1 MNIDFIHRIGLMVFF
16 ILVQV
21 LILNHIHLFNVAT
34 PLVYVY
40 FILLFPRNQQ
50 RWVSVLWAF
59 FFGLI
64 LDSFSNTPGETAF
77 ALTLIAFLQPYFVGL
92 YLARDNSDNHIMF
105 GDIGAWFHRSL
116 GGILPDP
123 ESPGFKHILLR
134 PCFPKGLDS
143 FSCSYDSPYG
153 RIEVSWVR
161 KGRNASLRA
170 VIPCGAS
177 ATFHSPDG
185 NTTALPSGTH
195 EISIKL
201 SGRP

>member
-64 LDSFSNTPGETAF
+64 LDSFSNTPGETSF
-77 ALTLIAFLQPYFVGL
+77 ALTLTAFLQPYFVGL
-92 YLARDNSDNHIMF
+92 YLERENSDNITPSMAKMGF
-105 GDIGAWFHRSL
+105 LKYSTYVLLLTLIFCFTLFTLEAFSFFNWTQWILCIL
-116 GGILPDP
+116 GSWGVTSI
-123 ESPGFKHILLR
+123 IIIAI
-134 PCFPKGLDS
+134 DS
-143 FSCSYDSPYG
+143 
-153 RIEVSWVR
+153 VR
-161 KGRNASLRA
+161 K
-170 VIPCGAS
+170 
-177 ATFHSPDG
+177 
-185 NTTALPSGTH
+185 
-195 EISIKL
+195 
-201 SGRP
+201 

>member
-50 RWVSVLWAF
+50 HWVSVLRAF

-77 ALTLIAFLQPYFVGL
+77 ALTLTAFLQPYFLSL
-92 YLARDNSDNHIMF
+92 YLERDNSDNFTPSMAKMGFMKYATYVLLLTFIF
-105 GDIGAWFHRSL
+105 CFTLFTLEAFSFFNWAQWLLCILGSWGVTSL
-116 GGILPDP
+116 I
-123 ESPGFKHILLR
+123 IIAI
-134 PCFPKGLDS
+134 DS
-143 FSCSYDSPYG
+143 
-153 RIEVSWVR
+153 VR
-161 KGRNASLRA
+161 K
-170 VIPCGAS
+170 
-177 ATFHSPDG
+177 
-185 NTTALPSGTH
+185 
-195 EISIKL
+195 
-201 SGRP
+201 

>member
-77 ALTLIAFLQPYFVGL
+77 ALTLTAFLQPYFVGL
-92 YLARDNSDNHIMF
+92 YLERENSDNTTPSMAKMGFLKYSTYVLLLTFIF
-105 GDIGAWFHRSL
+105 CFTLFTLEAFSFFNWTQWILCIL
-116 GGILPDP
+116 GSWGVTSI
-123 ESPGFKHILLR
+123 IIIAI
-134 PCFPKGLDS
+134 DS
-143 FSCSYDSPYG
+143 
-153 RIEVSWVR
+153 VR
-161 KGRNASLRA
+161 K
-170 VIPCGAS
+170 
-177 ATFHSPDG
+177 
-185 NTTALPSGTH
+185 
-195 EISIKL
+195 
-201 SGRP
+201 